1 MQKEDGAVDGKQ
13 HTYRVSVEWTGNR
26 GSGTATHAG
35 YSRDH
40 TIEAGLKPRIEGS
53 SDPAFRG
60 NPARWNPEE
69 LLLASISACHELWY
83 LGLCAQAGISVLT
96 YRDVAEATMLEER
109 DGLGR
114 FVHAMLRPRI
124 TLAPGGDIEGARRLH
139 HDAHAHCFIA
149 NSVNFPIDCEPEI
162 SIA

>member
-1 MQKEDGAVDGKQ
+1 MDGKQ
-13 HTYRVSVEWTGNR
+13 HIYRVSVEWIGNR
-26 GSGTATHAG
+26 GSGTSTHAG

-40 TIEAGLKPRIEGS
+40 IIEAGLKPRIEGS

-60 NPARWNPEE
+60 DPARWNPEE

-96 YRDVAEATMLEER
+96 YCDAAEATMVEER
-109 DGLGR
+109 GGAGR
-114 FVHAMLRPRI
+114 FVHAVLRPRI
-124 TLAPGGDIEGARRLH
+124 TLAPGGDIERARRLH
-139 HDAHAHCFIA
+139 HDAHAQCFIA